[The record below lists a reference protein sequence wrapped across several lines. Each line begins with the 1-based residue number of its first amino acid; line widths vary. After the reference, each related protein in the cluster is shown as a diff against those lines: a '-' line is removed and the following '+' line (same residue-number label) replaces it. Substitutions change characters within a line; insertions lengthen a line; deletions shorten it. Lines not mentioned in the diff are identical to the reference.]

1 MIIKP
6 HNRCFQTFRPHPE
19 PVNMFGAKE
28 KGFMRSH
35 APVCITAYSFP
46 SFPLWSALFEVPQE
60 CPLPRTIITLVCDP
74 LSSRQRDEFT
84 SWECGDPNIIFLRTN
99 TWCFSLLHPFTLSDW
114 CWQFP
119 QMKLCHSETWS
130 MALIS
135 QILTSIRPRSNLFLP
150 TTKHFW
156 CRTAHTH
163 TQLQRKTTFVQ
174 ETLCCFIRFSNPFRC
189 PICILG
195 KKKS

>member
-1 MIIKP
+1 M
-6 HNRCFQTFRPHPE
+6 FQ
-19 PVNMFGAKE
+19 AKE
-28 KGFMRSH
+28 KVSPCTCLH
-35 APVCITAYSFP
+35 HSLQLSFI
-46 SFPLWSALFEVPQE
+46 FPLICSLWSPTGVALAQDNNHISVWSS
-60 CPLPRTIITLVCDP
+60 

-84 SWECGDPNIIFLRTN
+84 SWGLQGPEYYFVRTN
-99 TWCFSLLHPFTLSDW
+99 TWCSSLHWFTLSDW

-135 QILTSIRPRSNLFLP
+135 QILTSIRPQSNLFLP

-156 CRTAHTH
+156 CRTARTHIYTH
-163 TQLQRKTTFVQ
+163 TQLQQKTHFYRKTSAASSIFLIPSGVQ
-174 ETLCCFIRFSNPFRC
+174 YAYLK
-189 PICILG
+189 